1 MHDIQDLRVESF
13 LLRHDTWVGDGSG
26 DLSIRKL
33 CKSFFKIG
41 PDDVLRFKEEDFLSV
56 SSQLMTESV
65 SLPSRR
71 RIYQVS
77 SIPLDQGWTYRV
89 TSSTEAY
96 WPGEVLR
103 ILSNS
108 SQHPSS
114 ASHASLTCAA
124 LTALRRF
131 ATGPV
136 NARLMRRQ
144 ASYIVSLHRRRT
156 LYTHCQIDWGYCH
169 FRDCA
174 EILGRRDQ
182 GAI

>member
-1 MHDIQDLRVESF
+1 MRSDNVHDLSSLDIAFRLGNLQKMHYIQDLRVESF
-13 LLRHDTWVGDGSG
+13 LLRHDIWFRYRSS
-26 DLSIRKL
+26 DLSVREL
-33 CKSFFKIG
+33 CKSFFEIG
-41 PDDVLRFKEEDFLSV
+41 PDDILRFEEEYFLSV
-56 SSQLMTESV
+56 SYLFMTWSI

-77 SIPLDQGWTYRV
+77 SIPKHKGWTYRV

-136 NARLMRRQ
+136 SARLIRRQ
-144 ASYIVSLHRRRT
+144 ASYFVSV
-156 LYTHCQIDWGYCH
+156 Q
-169 FRDCA
+169 
-174 EILGRRDQ
+174 
-182 GAI
+182 